1 MLHERLKNIEQ
12 QNSSVIWTFVTFCV
26 LVVSFPALYVF
37 LCRLICPSNQSR
49 YSVVWWRNISRRNNL
64 IILPYTQKNWFGNLW
79 LPRSAVFPEVNWK
92 CQLFFFTQST
102 KNSSKLYAHV
112 DLPWR
117 TFDPTQRLHKMS
129 FWVFYSES
137 LFSGLSTKNSTS
149 GKILTLDQRSLAK
162 RSLSALTSYNHDVPL
177 NRREFV
183 SYRIRISRNVSGR
196 LPLEQNSSGCALIW
210 RILWPNSLFQFIPL
224 PLLWN
229 NIKVKL
235 LQILFANVGKQ
246 TQPKHKFKHWK

>member
-1 MLHERLKNIEQ
+1 MA
-12 QNSSVIWTFVTFCV
+12 TT
-26 LVVSFPALYVF
+26 
-37 LCRLICPSNQSR
+37 LC
-49 YSVVWWRNISRRNNL
+49 
-64 IILPYTQKNWFGNLW
+64 G
-79 LPRSAVFPEVNWK
+79 FPEVNWK

-102 KNSSKLYAHV
+102 KNRAKLYAHV

-162 RSLSALTSYNHDVPL
+162 RSLSAFTSYNHDLLLKAEGGNLSVIGL
-177 NRREFV
+177 E
-183 SYRIRISRNVSGR
+183 YRGMFQADC
-196 LPLEQNSSGCALIW
+196 PLELNSSGCALIW

>member
-1 MLHERLKNIEQ
+1 MLHDRLKNIEQ
-12 QNSSVIWTFVTFCV
+12 QNRSVIWTFVTFCV

-49 YSVVWWRNISRRNNL
+49 YSVVWWRNIFRRNNL
-64 IILPYTQKNWFGNLW
+64 IILPYTKKWFRNLW
-79 LPRSAVFPEVNWK
+79 PPRPAVSQRLNWK

-102 KNSSKLYAHV
+102 KNRAKIYAHV

-117 TFDPTQRLHKMS
+117 TFDPIQRLRKMS
-129 FWVFYSES
+129 FLVFYSEN

-162 RSLSALTSYNHDVPL
+162 HFLSALTSHNHDMQL
-177 NRREFV
+177 NRWNLSVIGLEYREMFQADC
-183 SYRIRISRNVSGR
+183 
-196 LPLEQNSSGCALIW
+196 PLEQNSSGCALIW

-246 TQPKHKFKHWK
+246 TQPKHKFKHSK

>member
-1 MLHERLKNIEQ
+1 MA
-12 QNSSVIWTFVTFCV
+12 TTPC
-26 LVVSFPALYVF
+26 
-37 LCRLICPSNQSR
+37 
-49 YSVVWWRNISRRNNL
+49 
-64 IILPYTQKNWFGNLW
+64 G
-79 LPRSAVFPEVNWK
+79 FPEVNWK

-102 KNSSKLYAHV
+102 KNSAKLYAHV

-149 GKILTLDQRSLAK
+149 AVVKYWHLTKGRWPNALFQLWPVIIMMCRWIGGN
-162 RSLSALTSYNHDVPL
+162 LSVIGL
-177 NRREFV
+177 E
-183 SYRIRISRNVSGR
+183 YRGMFQADC
-196 LPLEQNSSGCALIW
+196 PLEHNSSGCALIW

>member
-1 MLHERLKNIEQ
+1 MA
-12 QNSSVIWTFVTFCV
+12 TT
-26 LVVSFPALYVF
+26 
-37 LCRLICPSNQSR
+37 LC
-49 YSVVWWRNISRRNNL
+49 
-64 IILPYTQKNWFGNLW
+64 G
-79 LPRSAVFPEVNWK
+79 FPEVNWK

-102 KNSSKLYAHV
+102 KNSAKLYAHV

-162 RSLSALTSYNHDVPL
+162 RSLSALTVIIMMCTWIGGNLSVIGL
-177 NRREFV
+177 E
-183 SYRIRISRNVSGR
+183 YRGMFQADC
-196 LPLEQNSSGCALIW
+196 PFEQNSSGCALIW